1 LLFAAVC
8 CCDGVSFLQLTTLST
23 LNERLNHLAQG
34 LRTENSNL
42 QGALERA
49 AAERKS
55 LEAAAALQAAQAQ
68 SGALVQVAAAHSE
81 RVVGEVVELARGQQQ
96 LVALVCELRE
106 DLLGLVTD
114 KDVVVSD
121 MLVTATTAASG
132 VSAELVEDLAACSSG
147 ASLEWLQG
155 ATQPAAEQAV
165 AASGAT
171 KASLLCGR
179 STAAAAA
186 AEFDDAG
193 GTELD
198 MVVGNSSSSN
208 GAAGKPP
215 GLRLKSVRG
224 SVDAALAASIAET
237 LQL

>member
-1 LLFAAVC
+1 
-8 CCDGVSFLQLTTLST
+8 LQLTSLST

-34 LRTENSNL
+34 LRAENSNL
-42 QGALERA
+42 QGALERG

-68 SGALVQVAAAHSE
+68 SGALVEVAAAHSD
-81 RVVGEVVELARGQQQ
+81 RVVGEVAELARGQQQ
-96 LVALVCELRE
+96 LLALVCELRE

-114 KDVVVSD
+114 KDVTVVSD

-155 ATQPAAEQAV
+155 TVQPAAEQAE
-165 AASGAT
+165 AANGAQQ
-171 KASLLCGR
+171 ALLLR
-179 STAAAAA
+179 SSSAPAAAAA
-186 AEFDDAG
+186 AQGGGAHVDDAG
-193 GTELD
+193 AAELN
-198 MVVGNSSSSN
+198 MFVGNSSSNSSSN
-208 GAAGKPP
+208 GVAGKLP